1 MIREKY
7 LKQGLGK
14 NLTWANLITVLGILF
29 VLAAI
34 HFSSMGQY
42 LHTFVFLILVGLS
55 DYYDGK
61 AARYFNQKSSLGEIL
76 DPIRDK
82 LLLLVFWPISPFVF
96 VTVLISEALGFI
108 FSYSI
113 RKVKKEHF
121 IAPGSKVITFCQMSI
136 IAAFFLGKHFIDGP
150 WLVFLLL
157 AIMALSI
164 ARFIVYLSHFLDF
177 ADKIHLKDLI
187 KETQKKIRNHSK
199 IISNVFLK
207 RDII

>member
-1 MIREKY
+1 MITQNYSK
-7 LKQGLGK
+7 KGLGES
-14 NLTWANLITVLGILF
+14 LTWANLITVFGILF

-34 HFSSMGQY
+34 HFSTMGQY

-61 AARYFNQKSSLGEIL
+61 AARYFKQKSSLGEIL

-96 VTVLISEALGFI
+96 IALLIFEVLGFI
-108 FSYSI
+108 FSSLI
-113 RKVKKEHF
+113 RRAKKEHF

-136 IAAFFLGKHFIDGP
+136 IAAFFLAKHFIDGP
-150 WLVFLLL
+150 WLIFLLL
-157 AIMALSI
+157 AIMSLSA
-164 ARFIVYLSHFLDF
+164 ARFIIYLNHFLDF

-187 KETQKKIRNHSK
+187 KKNTVKNKKLLQDN
-199 IISNVFLK
+199 F
-207 RDII
+207 